1 MATSEPSVRDRH
13 RLTEY
18 GYLLGVIVAFVVLA
32 LFWAV
37 RPEFILAG
45 CLLIVALYVIGRIV
59 RALERIA
66 DSLERLADE

>member
-1 MATSEPSVRDRH
+1 MATSERSVFDRY

-18 GYLLGVIVAFVVLA
+18 GSLLGVIVAFAVLA
-32 LFWAV
+32 QFWAI
-37 RPEFILAG
+37 RPAFTLAG
-45 CLLIVALYVIGRIV
+45 CLLIVALYVVGRII